1 MEVIKQLLIEYGP
14 SLLSAVV
21 SALVAFIGKKIATN
35 YSQLETTILRSV
47 ADNIERLDAKGKE
60 LQALTE
66 EKVKE
71 MEEMCSTMA
80 IENAELKEKL
90 NKVLEELTKVQVKEE

>member
-14 SLLSAVV
+14 TLLSAIV
-21 SALVAFIGKKIATN
+21 SGLAAFISKKIALN
-35 YSQLETTILRSV
+35 YNKLESTICRAV

-60 LQALTE
+60 LQTLTE

-71 MEEMCSTMA
+71 MEDMCATMA
-80 IENAELKEKL
+80 IENAELKNKL

>member
-14 SLLSAVV
+14 SILSAIV
-21 SALVAFIGKKIATN
+21 SALVACIGKRIATN
-35 YSQLETTILRSV
+35 YTKLESIICRSV
-47 ADNIERLDAKGKE
+47 ADNIERLDEKGKE
-60 LQALTE
+60 LQTLTE